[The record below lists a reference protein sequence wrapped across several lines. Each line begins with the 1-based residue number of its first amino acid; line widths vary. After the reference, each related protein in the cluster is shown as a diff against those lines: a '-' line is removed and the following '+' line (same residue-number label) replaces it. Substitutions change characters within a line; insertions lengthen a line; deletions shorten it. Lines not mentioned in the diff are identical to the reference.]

1 MASKAGEV
9 VLDAEALKDQEEP
22 LSEEQNAAIRD
33 NALKSVQKREKEGRT
48 DDDDEDPF
56 KAKIT
61 PSKGKKDSDSDDD
74 GDRGQE
80 TAEQKKLRE
89 DEEAAETE
97 KQQKAEQEAEAAEKK
112 TKVDAAMAKKE
123 AERND
128 DEKALVKEHTESL
141 AAARE
146 AELVS
151 DAQEYAIKF
160 GLTEE
165 QARKEVERIYG
176 IRDNFKGD
184 PKELSK
190 ALLHTKSKL
199 TQVEQEL
206 AGMKKTPKLTR
217 LKIDGKELS
226 EEDSQRWMV
235 NKFREHNPDLTDGL
249 EDDKVLIMA
258 EKELANAQRVALD
271 KHKQAVKEQAEVK
284 RRDLV
289 DQLPE
294 ADKRF
299 AADIKGVLARV
310 DDSELMSEDFD
321 LSEIIYMARGKYY
334 HKHIKEEVEKARAE
348 ALKDK
353 KILGK
358 QGGDT
363 SAGGQTVVKKGTKTS
378 LTPDEQERA
387 MDMYQSLPHTPE
399 EKYALYENFL
409 KETGQRK

>member
-1 MASKAGEV
+1 MAKVGEV
-9 VLDAEALKDQEEP
+9 VLDAEALKNQEEP

-33 NALKSVQKREKEGRT
+33 NALKTVQKREKDGRN
-48 DDDDEDPF
+48 DDEDDEDPF
-56 KAKIT
+56 KAKII
-61 PSKGKKDSDSDDD
+61 PSKDKNNPED
-74 GDRGQE
+74 GEDGERSQE
-80 TAEQKKLRE
+80 TAEQKKIRE
-89 DEEAAETE
+89 DEEALEAE
-97 KQQKAEQEAEAAEKK
+97 KQQKAEEEQAAAEKK
-112 TKVDAAMAKKE
+112 TKTEAAMAKKE
-123 AERND
+123 AERDD
-128 DEKALVKEHTESL
+128 DEKALVKEHTEAQ

-151 DAQEYAIKF
+151 DAQEYATKF

-176 IRDNFKGD
+176 IRDNYKGD
-184 PKELSK
+184 SKELAK
-190 ALLHTKSKL
+190 AVLFAKSKL
-199 TQVEQEL
+199 TQLEQEI
-206 AGMKKTPKLTR
+206 ASIKKNPKLTR

-226 EEDSQRWMV
+226 EEDSQKWLV
-235 NKFREHNPDLTDGL
+235 NKFREHNPDLSDGL

-299 AADIKGVLARV
+299 APDIKGVLARV
-310 DDSELMSEDFD
+310 DDSELMSQDFD
-321 LSEIIYMARGKYY
+321 ISEIIYYARGKYY

-348 ALKDK
+348 AVKEK

-358 QGGDT
+358 QPGDT
-363 SAGGQTVVKKGTKTS
+363 SSGGQTQVKKGVKTS

-387 MDMYQSLPHTPE
+387 LDMYQSLQHSPE
-399 EKYALYENFL
+399 EKYALYEKFL
-409 KETGQRK
+409 KDTGQRK